1 MIKILIF
8 GMGSMIGH
16 QLYNFLSNKK
26 VKVFGTS
33 RDNRLILKNKN
44 IYKYDPLKNFSDI
57 EHIFK
62 KVKPDYL
69 INTIGVI
76 KHRKEIN
83 NFKNTIYLNSIFPH
97 KLAKISIINKI
108 KLIHLST
115 DCVFSGDKGNYSESD
130 IPDASDLYGI
140 SKKLGEINYKDS
152 LTLRTSFIGFE
163 KKNNTGLFDWIINS
177 KEPKIFGFTRAYYN
191 GFTTLELSK
200 IIFKVIKL
208 NLPISGLYN
217 LSSSK
222 ISKYRLLKIINK
234 AFNLNKNIVKNTNF
248 SCNRTLNSKLFFK
261 KIKYKVPNWHK
272 MISEMK
278 LLKKNDI

>member
-1 MIKILIF
+1 MIKILIL

-26 VKVFGTS
+26 VKVYGTS

-57 EHIFK
+57 ERIFK
-62 KVKPDYL
+62 RVKPDYL

-76 KHRKEIN
+76 KHRKQIN
-83 NFKNTIYLNSIFPH
+83 NFKNTIYLNSILPH

-163 KKNNTGLFDWIINS
+163 KK
-177 KEPKIFGFTRAYYN
+177 K
-191 GFTTLELSK
+191 
-200 IIFKVIKL
+200 
-208 NLPISGLYN
+208 
-217 LSSSK
+217 
-222 ISKYRLLKIINK
+222 
-234 AFNLNKNIVKNTNF
+234 
-248 SCNRTLNSKLFFK
+248 
-261 KIKYKVPNWHK
+261 
-272 MISEMK
+272 
-278 LLKKNDI
+278 